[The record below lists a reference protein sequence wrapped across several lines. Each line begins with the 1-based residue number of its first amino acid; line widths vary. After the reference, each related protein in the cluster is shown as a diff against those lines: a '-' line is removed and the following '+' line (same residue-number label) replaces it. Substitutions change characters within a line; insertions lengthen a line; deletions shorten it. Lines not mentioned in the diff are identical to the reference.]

1 MRPHTV
7 SATALR
13 TIPIFS
19 GLAPERLDVV
29 CRLASMRRVARG
41 TSVVLAGESTDFVYF
56 VLNGSLKV
64 VVGDE
69 DGREVIL
76 TIVGQGDVFG
86 EMGVVDDSPRS
97 ATVTAVAPTD
107 LVVFSQA
114 DFRRILQ
121 EDFDVCLRLMGRLA
135 MRLRDAD
142 RKIESLALLD
152 VYGRVARLL
161 LDMAE
166 TVNDQEKIIR
176 KKISKNDIAKM
187 IGASR
192 EMVSR
197 VMKDLALRGLIR
209 ETAEG
214 TVLLAGLGE
223 NS

>member
-1 MRPHTV
+1 M
-7 SATALR
+7 
-13 TIPIFS
+13 
-19 GLAPERLDVV
+19 
-29 CRLASMRRVARG
+29 ASMRRVARG
-41 TSVVLAGESTDFVYF
+41 TSVVLAGESTDSVYF
-56 VLNGSLKV
+56 VINGSLKV

-135 MRLRDAD
+135 TRLRDAD

-166 TVNDQEKIIR
+166 DVSDQEKIIR

-197 VMKDLALRGLIR
+197 VMKDLASRGLIR
-209 ETAEG
+209 ETVEG
-214 TVLLAGLGE
+214 TVLLAGLGA
-223 NS
+223 N

>member
-1 MRPHTV
+1 M
-7 SATALR
+7 
-13 TIPIFS
+13 
-19 GLAPERLDVV
+19 ERLEVI
-29 CRLASMRRVARG
+29 CRLASMRRVPRG
-41 TSVVLAGESTDFVYF
+41 TTVVLAGDSTDFVYF

-64 VVGDE
+64 LVGDE

-76 TIVGQGDVFG
+76 TLLGQGDVFG

-97 ATVTAVAPTD
+97 ATVIAAGSTD

-121 EDFDVCLRLMGRLA
+121 EDFDVCLRLMGKLA
-135 MRLRDAD
+135 NRLRDAD

-161 LDMAE
+161 LEMAE
-166 TVNDQEKIIR
+166 TVDGRKMIR
-176 KKISKNDIAKM
+176 KRLSKNDIAKM

-197 VMKDLALRGLIR
+197 VMKDLATRGLIQ
-209 ETAEG
+209 ETPAG
-214 TVLLAGLGE
+214 VVLEAGLGE
-223 NS
+223 TD

>member
-1 MRPHTV
+1 M
-7 SATALR
+7 
-13 TIPIFS
+13 IPIFS
-19 GLAPERLDVV
+19 GLSAERIDAV
-29 CRLASMRRVARG
+29 CRMATMRRVGRG
-41 TSVVLAGESTDFVYF
+41 TSVVLAGESTDYVYF

-76 TIVGQGDVFG
+76 TLVGQGDVFG

-135 MRLRDAD
+135 KRLRDAD

-166 TVNDQEKIIR
+166 DVSEHEKIIR

-197 VMKDLALRGLIR
+197 VMKDLAVRGLIR
-209 ETAEG
+209 ETSEG

-223 NS
+223 SA